1 MNGKSSI
8 GNIITTNSLS
18 SAKLSINNYLEVPEY
33 SVEIEERVRYS
44 EVDRFGVAH
53 NKHYFEWFEIGRT
66 EYCRQK
72 GITYKEIEEKGFV
85 LVVVEAFC
93 RYRRPL
99 RYDDRF
105 FIQVACPEARPK
117 KIVFAYRL
125 LSLDRSTIIAQGY
138 TVHVPVNSKAEVISL
153 PDDLLSI
160 LISQ

>member
-1 MNGKSSI
+1 M
-8 GNIITTNSLS
+8 
-18 SAKLSINNYLEVPEY
+18 SINHYLEVPEF

-44 EVDRFGVAH
+44 EVDRFGIAH

-72 GITYKEIEEKGFV
+72 GISYKEIEEKGFV

-105 FIQVACPEARPK
+105 LIQVACREAKPK
-117 KIVFAYRL
+117 KIVFTYRL
-125 LSLDRSTIIAQGY
+125 LSFDRSTILAQGY
-138 TVHVPVNSKAEVISL
+138 TIHVPVNAKGEVISL
-153 PDDLLSI
+153 PDNLLAS
-160 LISQ
+160 LIS

>member
-1 MNGKSSI
+1 M
-8 GNIITTNSLS
+8 
-18 SAKLSINNYLEVPEY
+18 SINPYLEVPEY
-33 SVEIEERVRYS
+33 PVEIEARVRYS

-66 EYCRQK
+66 EYCRQR
-72 GITYKEIEEKGFV
+72 GLPYKEIEEKGFV

-105 FIQVACPEARPK
+105 LIQVACCEAKPR

-125 LSLDRSTIIAQGY
+125 LNPERTTIIAQGY
-138 TVHVPVNSKAEVISL
+138 TIHVPVNSRAEVTPL
-153 PDDLLSI
+153 PGELLARLSG
-160 LISQ
+160 

>member
-1 MNGKSSI
+1 M
-8 GNIITTNSLS
+8 
-18 SAKLSINNYLEVPEY
+18 SINHYLEVPEFP
-33 SVEIEERVRYS
+33 VEIEGRVRYS

-53 NKHYFEWFEIGRT
+53 NKHYFEWFEVGRT

-72 GITYKEIEEKGFV
+72 GISYKEIEERGYV

-105 FIQVACPEARPK
+105 LIQVACREAKPK
-117 KIVFAYRL
+117 KIVFAYQL

-153 PDDLLSI
+153 PDSI
-160 LISQ
+160 LASLIS